1 MSEKVMV
8 ATNKAETKSG
18 RGQTKIVSKDTD
30 IPGSF
35 EVKQLFISSAISMS
49 WQMAIAVLV
58 PIVGG
63 YYLDQYFKT
72 APFITLL
79 GMVVAVVLVIL
90 IVKKTIAELPDY
102 TKTKGGKS

>member
-1 MSEKVMV
+1 MV
-8 ATNKAETKSG
+8 ATHKAETKTG
-18 RGQTKIVSKDTD
+18 HGQKKAVSSETD

-35 EVKQLFISSAISMS
+35 EVKQMFISSALSMS

-72 APFITLL
+72 SPFITLF
-79 GMVVAVVLVIL
+79 GMVLALVLVIL
-90 IVKKTIAELPDY
+90 IIKKTIADLPDY